1 MYRIVKIKK
10 WEIVRE
16 WYCRTEEK
24 AKEIVRIIV
33 QEDYEQN
40 INLYKEVFEQENW
53 TLEEFV
59 EWVWE
64 GKNYDDVLRV
74 FEIEFEEDKEN

>member
-1 MYRIVKIKK
+1 MYRIVKIEK

-24 AKEIVRIIV
+24 AKEIVRTLIHK
-33 QEDYEQN
+33 DYKLNFDVYDE
-40 INLYKEVFEQENW
+40 IFEQENW
-53 TLEEFV
+53 SLEEFI

-64 GKNYDDVLRV
+64 EKNFDDVLRV

>member
-1 MYRIVKIKK
+1 MYRIVKFKE

-24 AKEIVRIIV
+24 AKEIVRTLIL
-33 QEDYEQN
+33 EDYELN
-40 INLYKEVFEQENW
+40 VEMYEEAFEQEDC
-53 TLEEFV
+53 TLEEFI

-64 GKNYDDVLRV
+64 EKNFDDVLRV
-74 FEIEFEEDKEN
+74 LEINFEEDKE

>member
-1 MYRIVKIKK
+1 MFRVVEFKK

-16 WYCRTEEK
+16 WYFRTEEK
-24 AKEIVRIIV
+24 AKEIVRTLV
-33 QEDYEQN
+33 LKDYELN
-40 INLYKEVFEQENW
+40 TDSYEEVFEQENW
-53 TLEEFV
+53 SLDEFI

-64 GKNYDDVLRV
+64 EKNFDDVLRV

>member
-1 MYRIVKIKK
+1 MFRVVEFKK

-24 AKEIVRIIV
+24 AKEIVRPLV
-33 QEDYEQN
+33 LKDYELN
-40 INLYKEVFEQENW
+40 TDSYEEVFEQEEW
-53 TLEEFV
+53 TLDEFI

-64 GKNYDDVLRV
+64 EKNLDDVLRV

>member
-1 MYRIVKIKK
+1 MFRVVEFKK

-24 AKEIVRIIV
+24 AKEIVRPLV
-33 QEDYEQN
+33 LKDYELN
-40 INLYKEVFEQENW
+40 TESYEEVFEQEEW
-53 TLEEFV
+53 TLDEFI

-64 GKNYDDVLRV
+64 EKNFDDVLRV

>member
-1 MYRIVKIKK
+1 MYRIVEFRK

-24 AKEIVRIIV
+24 AKEIVRTLIHK
-33 QEDYEQN
+33 DYKLNFDVYDE
-40 INLYKEVFEQENW
+40 IFEQENW
-53 TLEEFV
+53 SLDEFI

-64 GKNYDDVLRV
+64 EKNFDDVLRV

>member
-33 QEDYEQN
+33 LEDYELN
-40 INLYKEVFEQENW
+40 TDSYEEVFEQEEW
-53 TLEEFV
+53 TLDEFI
-59 EWVWE
+59 EWVWGE
-64 GKNYDDVLRV
+64 QNFDDVLRV
-74 FEIEFEEDKEN
+74 FEIEFEEDKES

>member
-24 AKEIVRIIV
+24 AKEIVRTIV

-40 INLYKEVFEQENW
+40 INSYEEVFEQEGW
-53 TLEEFV
+53 TFDDFV

-64 GKNYDDVLRV
+64 DENLDDVLRV
-74 FEIEFEEDKEN
+74 FEIEFEEDKES

>member
-1 MYRIVKIKK
+1 MFRVVEFKK

-24 AKEIVRIIV
+24 AKEIVRTLV
-33 QEDYEQN
+33 LEDYELN
-40 INLYKEVFEQENW
+40 TDSYEEVFEQEDW
-53 TLEEFV
+53 SLEEFI

-64 GKNYDDVLRV
+64 EKNFDDVLRV

>member
-1 MYRIVKIKK
+1 MFRVVEFKK

-16 WYCRTEEK
+16 WYFRTEEK
-24 AKEIVRIIV
+24 AKEIVRTLV
-33 QEDYEQN
+33 LKDYELN
-40 INLYKEVFEQENW
+40 TDSYEEVFEQENW
-53 TLEEFV
+53 SLDEFI

-64 GKNYDDVLRV
+64 EKNFDDVLQV

>member
-1 MYRIVKIKK
+1 MFRVVEFRK

-24 AKEIVRIIV
+24 AKEIVRTLIHK
-33 QEDYEQN
+33 DYKLNFDVYDE
-40 INLYKEVFEQENW
+40 IFEQEDW
-53 TLEEFV
+53 TLEEFI

-64 GKNYDDVLRV
+64 EKNFDDVLRV

>member
-1 MYRIVKIKK
+1 MFRVVEFRK

-24 AKEIVRIIV
+24 AKEIVRTLIHK
-33 QEDYEQN
+33 DYKLNFDVYDE
-40 INLYKEVFEQENW
+40 IFEEENW
-53 TLEEFV
+53 SLDEFI

-64 GKNYDDVLRV
+64 EKNFDDVLRV

>member
-1 MYRIVKIKK
+1 MYKVVKIKK

-16 WYCRTEEK
+16 WYFRTEEK
-24 AKEIVRIIV
+24 AKEIVRTLV
-33 QEDYEQN
+33 LEDYELN
-40 INLYKEVFEQENW
+40 TDSYEGVFEQENW
-53 TLEEFV
+53 SLDEFI

-64 GKNYDDVLRV
+64 EKNFDDVLQV

>member
-1 MYRIVKIKK
+1 MFRVVEFRK

-74 FEIEFEEDKEN
+74 FEIDFEEDKES

>member
-10 WEIVRE
+10 WEIVCE

-24 AKEIVRIIV
+24 AKEIVRAIA

-40 INLYKEVFEQENW
+40 IDLYKEVFEQENW
-53 TLEEFV
+53 TLEEFI

-64 GKNYDDVLRV
+64 EKNFDDVLRV

>member
-1 MYRIVKIKK
+1 MFRVVEFKK

-24 AKEIVRIIV
+24 AKEIVRPLV
-33 QEDYEQN
+33 LKDYELN
-40 INLYKEVFEQENW
+40 TESYEEVFEQEEW
-53 TLEEFV
+53 TLDEFI
-59 EWVWE
+59 EWVWKE
-64 GKNYDDVLRV
+64 KNLDDVLRV

>member
-1 MYRIVKIKK
+1 MFRVVEFKK

-24 AKEIVRIIV
+24 AKEIVRTLV
-33 QEDYEQN
+33 QEDYELN
-40 INLYKEVFEQENW
+40 TDSY
-53 TLEEFV
+53 EE
-59 EWVWE
+59 
-64 GKNYDDVLRV
+64 V

>member
-1 MYRIVKIKK
+1 MFRVVEFKK

-16 WYCRTEEK
+16 WYFRTEEK
-24 AKEIVRIIV
+24 AKEIVRTLV
-33 QEDYEQN
+33 LKDYELN
-40 INLYKEVFEQENW
+40 TDSYEGVFEQENW
-53 TLEEFV
+53 SLDEFI

-64 GKNYDDVLRV
+64 EKNFDDVLQV

>member
-1 MYRIVKIKK
+1 MFRVVEFKK

-16 WYCRTEEK
+16 WYFRTEEK
-24 AKEIVRIIV
+24 AKEIVRTLV
-33 QEDYEQN
+33 LKDYKLNTDSYE
-40 INLYKEVFEQENW
+40 EVFEQENW
-53 TLEEFV
+53 SLEEFI

-64 GKNYDDVLRV
+64 EKNFDDVLRV

>member
-1 MYRIVKIKK
+1 MYKIIKIEK

-24 AKEIVRIIV
+24 AKEIVRTII
-33 QEDYEQN
+33 QEDYKLNSDSYEEMF
-40 INLYKEVFEQENW
+40 KEDNGS
-53 TLEEFV
+53 LEEFI

-64 GKNYDDVLRV
+64 EQNLDDVLRI
-74 FEIEFEEDKEN
+74 FKIEFEEDRVN

>member
-1 MYRIVKIKK
+1 MHKVVKIKK
-10 WEIVRE
+10 WKIVRE

-24 AKEIVRIIV
+24 AKEIVRTLV
-33 QEDYEQN
+33 QEDYELN
-40 INLYKEVFEQENW
+40 SDSYDEIFEQENW
-53 TLEEFV
+53 SLDEFI

-64 GKNYDDVLRV
+64 EKNFDDVLQV

>member
-1 MYRIVKIKK
+1 MFRVVEFKK

-24 AKEIVRIIV
+24 AKEIVRPLV
-33 QEDYEQN
+33 LKDYELN
-40 INLYKEVFEQENW
+40 TESYEEVFEQEEW
-53 TLEEFV
+53 TLDEFI

-64 GKNYDDVLRV
+64 EKNLDDVLRV

>member
-24 AKEIVRIIV
+24 AKEIVRTLIHQDYKLNFDVYDEIFEE
-33 QEDYEQN
+33 EDWS
-40 INLYKEVFEQENW
+40 LD
-53 TLEEFV
+53 EFI

-64 GKNYDDVLRV
+64 EKNFDDVLRV
-74 FEIEFEEDKEN
+74 FEIKFEEDKED

>member
-1 MYRIVKIKK
+1 MYKIVEFKK
-10 WEIVRE
+10 WEVARE

-24 AKEIVRIIV
+24 AKEIVRAIIQKDYKLNFDV
-33 QEDYEQN
+33 YDEIFEEED
-40 INLYKEVFEQENW
+40 W
-53 TLEEFV
+53 SLEEFI

-64 GKNYDDVLRV
+64 EKNFDDVLQV

>member
-1 MYRIVKIKK
+1 MYKVVKIKK

-24 AKEIVRIIV
+24 AKEIVRTLV
-33 QEDYEQN
+33 QEDYELN
-40 INLYKEVFEQENW
+40 TDSYEEVFEQEEW
-53 TLEEFV
+53 TLDEFI

-64 GKNYDDVLRV
+64 EKNFDDVLRV

>member
-1 MYRIVKIKK
+1 MFRVVEFRK

-24 AKEIVRIIV
+24 AKEIVRTLIHK
-33 QEDYEQN
+33 DYKLN
-40 INLYKEVFEQENW
+40 FDVYDEVFEQENW
-53 TLEEFV
+53 SLDEFI

-64 GKNYDDVLRV
+64 EKNFDDVLQV

>member
-1 MYRIVKIKK
+1 MFRVVEFRK

-24 AKEIVRIIV
+24 AKEIVRTLIHK
-33 QEDYEQN
+33 DYKLNFDVYDE
-40 INLYKEVFEQENW
+40 IFEQEDW
-53 TLEEFV
+53 SLEEFI

-64 GKNYDDVLRV
+64 EKNFDDVLRV

>member
-24 AKEIVRIIV
+24 AKEIVRTLIHK
-33 QEDYEQN
+33 DYKLNFDVYDE
-40 INLYKEVFEQENW
+40 IFEQENW
-53 TLEEFV
+53 SLDEFI

-64 GKNYDDVLRV
+64 EKNFDDVLRV

>member
-1 MYRIVKIKK
+1 MFRVVEFKK

-16 WYCRTEEK
+16 WFCRTEEK
-24 AKEIVRIIV
+24 AQEIVRPLV
-33 QEDYEQN
+33 LKDYELN
-40 INLYKEVFEQENW
+40 TDPYEEVFEQKEW
-53 TLEEFV
+53 TLDEFI

-64 GKNYDDVLRV
+64 EKNQDDVLRV

>member
-1 MYRIVKIKK
+1 MFRVVEFRK

-24 AKEIVRIIV
+24 AKEIVRTLIHKDYKLNFDVYDEIFEE
-33 QEDYEQN
+33 EDWS
-40 INLYKEVFEQENW
+40 LD
-53 TLEEFV
+53 EFI

-64 GKNYDDVLRV
+64 EKNFDDVLRV

>member
-1 MYRIVKIKK
+1 MYRIVKFKK

-16 WYCRTEEK
+16 WYFRTEEK
-24 AKEIVRIIV
+24 AKEIVRTLV
-33 QEDYEQN
+33 LEDYELN
-40 INLYKEVFEQENW
+40 TDSYEEVFEQEDW
-53 TLEEFV
+53 SLDEFI

-64 GKNYDDVLRV
+64 EKNFDDVLRV